1 MSREAAQKLAW
12 MARLVLCF
20 SRQFLQTWLTPY
32 LTVKHA
38 LIVEDDSAF
47 ERLLHRSIAALA
59 GNWFSHA
66 CQTGPEAIELLNT
79 ATQLDLA
86 LVDLGLPYV
95 SGIEVIQAAHARF
108 PELPI
113 IVVSVISSESS
124 VLAAIQAGA
133 SGYVLKD
140 DNELSIAHAI
150 SQILN
155 GVYPISSSLAKYLF
169 RLASPSANP
178 ANMPL
183 LGALSPKEQE
193 VLQHL
198 SSGYSYAETAKLM
211 GVALSTVQHHIRN
224 LYRKLDVR
232 SQTQAISKAR
242 ATGLL

>member
-1 MSREAAQKLAW
+1 M
-12 MARLVLCF
+12 
-20 SRQFLQTWLTPY
+20 
-32 LTVKHA
+32 KHA
-38 LIVEDDSAF
+38 LIVEDDPAF
-47 ERLLHRSIAALA
+47 ERLLNRSIAALA
-59 GNWFSHA
+59 GNWIGHA
-66 CQTGPEAIELLNT
+66 CQTGTEALELLNAA

-150 SQILN
+150 SQILK

-183 LGALSPKEQE
+183 IGALSPKEQE

>member
-1 MSREAAQKLAW
+1 MTLKR
-12 MARLVLCF
+12 
-20 SRQFLQTWLTPY
+20 
-32 LTVKHA
+32 A
-38 LIVEDDSAF
+38 LIVEDDPAF
-47 ERLLHRSIAALA
+47 ERLLSQSIATLN
-59 GNWFSHA
+59 GNWASHA
-66 CQTGPEAIELLNT
+66 CQTGTEAMELLNAPDT
-79 ATQLDLA
+79 RFDLA
-86 LVDLGLPYV
+86 FVDLGLPYV

-108 PELPI
+108 PEVPI
-113 IVVSVISSESS
+113 AVVSVISSESS

-155 GVYPISSSLAKYLF
+155 GIYPISSALAKYLF
-169 RLASPSANP
+169 RLASPGANP
-178 ANMPL
+178 ATLPL
-183 LGALSPKEQE
+183 IDALSPREQE

-198 SSGYSYAETAKLM
+198 SSGYSYGETAKLM

>member
-1 MSREAAQKLAW
+1 M
-12 MARLVLCF
+12 
-20 SRQFLQTWLTPY
+20 
-32 LTVKHA
+32 KHA
-38 LIVEDDSAF
+38 LIVEDDPAF
-47 ERLLHRSIAALA
+47 ERLLNRSVAALP
-59 GNWFSHA
+59 GNWIGHA
-66 CQTGPEAIELLNT
+66 RETGTEAIELLNAA

-95 SGIEVIQAAHARF
+95 SGIEVIQTAHARF